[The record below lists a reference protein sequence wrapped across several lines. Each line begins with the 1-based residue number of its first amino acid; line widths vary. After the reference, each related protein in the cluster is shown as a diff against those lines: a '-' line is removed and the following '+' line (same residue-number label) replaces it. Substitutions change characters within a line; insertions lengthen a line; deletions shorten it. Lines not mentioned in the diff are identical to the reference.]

1 MCFGPDVVAHAVV
14 DPDLQI
20 GGQGG
25 GGVGGV
31 SKQKC
36 FGPLG
41 LILVQKKGAGGGH
54 LGPSPGS
61 ATVMIC
67 LCRHTIDSN
76 QVGLNSTIL

>member
-1 MCFGPDVVAHAVV
+1 MV

-25 GGVGGV
+25 GGL
-31 SKQKC
+31 KTKMFWP
-36 FGPLG
+36 FGPHFG
-41 LILVQKKGAGGGH
+41 LKKGVGGGH

-67 LCRHTIDSN
+67 LCRHTVDSN